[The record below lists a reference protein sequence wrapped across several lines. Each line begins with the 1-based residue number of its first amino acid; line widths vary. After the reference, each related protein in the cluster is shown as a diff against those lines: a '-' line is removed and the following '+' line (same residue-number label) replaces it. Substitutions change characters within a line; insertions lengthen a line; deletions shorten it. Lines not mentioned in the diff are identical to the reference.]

1 MLTKDVTKMLGNNCN
16 HRNDLTLQSEH
27 LLSVC
32 D

>member
-1 MLTKDVTKMLGNNCN
+1 MLTKDVTKMLGNNGN
-16 HRNDLTLQSEH
+16 HGNPLTLQSEH